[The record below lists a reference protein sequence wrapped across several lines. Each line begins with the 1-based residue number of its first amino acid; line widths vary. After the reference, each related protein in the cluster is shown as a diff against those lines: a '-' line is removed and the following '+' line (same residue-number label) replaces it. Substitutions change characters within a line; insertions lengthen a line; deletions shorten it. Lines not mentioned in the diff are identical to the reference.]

1 MPAITYNCTM
11 QEGQIGPDVRERLAE
26 GLRRVSVDI
35 LGPAAADAPVRF
47 SDIPEGFGFRGG
59 EPSHTS
65 LVRGTAADPLEQPVR
80 ERLLNAIQDMWLA
93 TAGCTTDDLVATVR
107 DP

>member
-1 MPAITYNCTM
+1 MPAISYRCTM
-11 QEGQIGPDVRERLAE
+11 QEGQIGPDVRERLAQ
-26 GLRRVSVDI
+26 GLRRVSADI
-35 LGPAAADAPVRF
+35 LGPDAADAPVQF
-47 SDIPEGFGFRGG
+47 DDIPAGFGFRGG
-59 EPSHTS
+59 EPSATS

-80 ERLLNAIQDMWLA
+80 ERLLHAIQDMWLD

>member
-1 MPAITYNCTM
+1 MPAISYRCTM
-11 QEGQIGPDVRERLAE
+11 QEGQIGPDVRERLAQ
-26 GLRRVSVDI
+26 GLRRVSADV
-35 LGPAAADAPVRF
+35 LGPEAADAPVQF
-47 SDIPEGFGFRGG
+47 DDIPAGFGFRGG
-59 EPSHTS
+59 EPSATS

-80 ERLLNAIQDMWLA
+80 ERLLHAIQDMWLD